1 MDILGDNYSAYHG
14 VLNKIKQGSL
24 QKDINELLV
33 SKEQSELVEDYMIQ
47 CLLNP
52 LHYRTFL

>member
-1 MDILGDNYSAYHG
+1 MDILGDNYSAYHA
-14 VLNKIKQGSL
+14 VLNQIKQGSL

-33 SKEQSELVEDYMIQ
+33 SKEQSELVEDCMIQ
-47 CLLNP
+47 CLLNL

>member
-1 MDILGDNYSAYHG
+1 MDILGDNHSAYHG

-33 SKEQSELVEDYMIQ
+33 SKEQSELVEEYMIQ
-47 CLLNP
+47 CLLNL